1 MGFFLK
7 TKVQCLYVNTSTSR
21 VGCILQE
28 AQGHS
33 GRPEYFSA
41 GINLIYVSKSYSTAF
56 CSQRYNLSKNANNF
70 QI

>member
-7 TKVQCLYVNTSTSR
+7 TKVECLYVNTSTSR

-28 AQGHS
+28 AQG
-33 GRPEYFSA
+33 PEYFSA